1 MVYQAADHAHAV
13 VIGGSIAG
21 LLAARVLADRFQHV
35 TLVDRDRLPLTAQ
48 ARRGVPQ
55 SVQPH
60 VLFTK
65 GYRILEQLFPG
76 IGTALSDAGAIA
88 FDWGTEFRHYQA
100 GHWAQI
106 LADAPGLKSYTCTR
120 PLLEST
126 IRQRVQQLPNVQLLT
141 EHRVIGLSCDSA
153 HSRITGVK
161 LDRRSTQAPDE
172 LLSQLVVDASG
183 RSTQAPH
190 WLTNI
195 GFTSPMST
203 VIDPGLGYAT
213 RRYRLPPHATPDCKI
228 LLISHEPP
236 DQTRLGYLAQVEKG
250 EWIVTLGGY
259 GHDYPPTH
267 TAGFVEFAHSLPSQE
282 IYQVIVAGELVADT
296 QVHRATANR
305 LYHYEQTELPAGF
318 VAMGDAVCAL
328 CPVYGQ
334 GMTVSALAAIVLQEW
349 LTQPQQT
356 SNRSAFQGAKFQQQL
371 ARSNALPWSL
381 ATGLDGQFPTTK
393 GAKSPSRLERVFQ
406 QYTKRLMLR
415 AHTDPEL
422 QLQFLKVAQMLES
435 PAKLLHPRTLLKAL
449 L

>member
-1 MVYQAADHAHAV
+1 MVHQTADHAV

-35 TLVDRDRLPLTAQ
+35 TLVDRDQLPLTAQ

-76 IGTALSDAGAIA
+76 IGATLADAGAIS

-100 GHWAQI
+100 GHWAQT
-106 LADAPGLKSYTCTR
+106 LANDPGLRSYTCTR

-126 IRQRVQQLPNVQLLT
+126 IRQRVQQLPNVRLLT
-141 EHRVIGLSCDSA
+141 GHRVVGLSCNPT

-161 LDRRSTQAPDE
+161 LDRRTQAPEE
-172 LLSQLVVDASG
+172 LRAHLVVDASG
-183 RSTQAPH
+183 RGTQAPH
-190 WLTNI
+190 WLTDI
-195 GFTSPMST
+195 GFAPPAAT
-203 VIDPGLGYAT
+203 VINPGLGYAT
-213 RRYRLPPHATPDCKI
+213 RRYRIPANVTPDCKI

-236 DQTRLGYLAQVEKG
+236 SQTRLGYLAQVENG

-259 GHDYPPTH
+259 GHDYPPTD
-267 TAGFVEFAHSLPSQE
+267 TAGFLEFAHSLPSPE
-282 IYQVIVAGELVADT
+282 IYQAITAAELVADT

-305 LYHYEQTELPAGF
+305 LYHYEQTELPTGF

-334 GMTVSALAAIVLQEW
+334 GMTVSALSAIVLQEW
-349 LTQPQQT
+349 LSRTQRLSD
-356 SNRSAFQGAKFQQQL
+356 SNAFQGAKFQQQL

-393 GAKSPSRLERVFQ
+393 GAKSSSWMDRVFQ

-435 PAKLLHPRTLLKAL
+435 PANLLHPRTLLKAL
-449 L
+449 F